1 MGNYKLSHE
10 ILENLRREHKK
21 THEKWVADRLK
32 ARVFFSEVCG
42 QSAACR
48 KSE

>member
-1 MGNYKLSHE
+1 MGNYKLSQE

-21 THEKWVADRLK
+21 TREKSAADRLK

-42 QSAACR
+42 RSATWR